1 MHLSLL
7 WRNPA
12 WGFQKQSIHFSGK
25 SDQKFRFPYP
35 GDRQLR
41 LLFKILFSYCDA
53 RQKLDPLLPQ
63 SALSGYGSWTSRS
76 VEVLECDVLKWRNG
90 LSDLLTDEKGQQAF
104 AKFLKSEYSGENLS
118 FWLHTRRYRRAPSKR
133 SSIHIDVGDK
143 MPYFVSNSEAVI
155 SLKP

>member
-1 MHLSLL
+1 MLEV
-7 WRNPA
+7 
-12 WGFQKQSIHFSGK
+12 FK
-25 SDQKFRFPYP
+25 SNWYTSQVKIFKNWLFVGSFVWPNSSF
-35 GDRQLR
+35 LR
-41 LLFKILFSYCDA
+41 IILSYCDA

-118 FWLHTRRYRRAPSKR
+118 FWLHTRRYRRAPSKTQYTPMLVTKLL
-133 SSIHIDVGDK
+133 S
-143 MPYFVSNSEAVI
+143 YFVANSDIANWYLI
-155 SLKP
+155 WNWS

>member
-1 MHLSLL
+1 MLEVFKSNWYTSQVKIFKNWLFV
-7 WRNPA
+7 
-12 WGFQKQSIHFSGK
+12 GFFVWPNSSF
-25 SDQKFRFPYP
+25 
-35 GDRQLR
+35 LR
-41 LLFKILFSYCDA
+41 IILSYCDA

-118 FWLHTRRYRRAPSKR
+118 FWLHTRRYRRAPSKTR
-133 SSIHIDVGDK
+133 YRPMLVTKLLSYFVANIDVANW
-143 MPYFVSNSEAVI
+143 YLIWNWS
-155 SLKP
+155 

>member
-1 MHLSLL
+1 M
-7 WRNPA
+7 
-12 WGFQKQSIHFSGK
+12 GFPCSGYR
-25 SDQKFRFPYP
+25 QVPRF
-35 GDRQLR
+35 
-41 LLFKILFSYCDA
+41 FKTIFSYCDA

-118 FWLHTRRYRRAPSKR
+118 FWLHTRRYRRAPSKNILNTHR
-133 SSIHIDVGDK
+133 GW
-143 MPYFVSNSEAVI
+143 
-155 SLKP
+155 